1 MEIDSLWEYTN
12 PALSEE
18 RFRSALSKTQGDDSL
33 ELLTQIA
40 RTYSLRRRF
49 DDAHTLLNQVESE
62 LATSTLRPQ
71 LRYFLERGRTFNSA
85 GEVLKARE
93 LFIKAWEQAQG
104 TKETG
109 LAVDAGHMV
118 AITYGGSPEG
128 ITWNQKALSLA
139 RPSRDPKA
147 KALIPALLNNTA
159 WDLHEMGQYSEALD
173 LFYEA
178 QQEWENRKTP
188 KQIRIAKWSV
198 ARCLRSLARHQEAL
212 VILTTLEREYDD
224 LNEVDGYLYEEL
236 GENFLAQG
244 KTMESKIYF
253 SKAYE
258 ALKNDAWF
266 VENEGL
272 RLDRLLSLATSEL

>member
-18 RFRSALSKTQGDDSL
+18 RFRSALIKTQGDDRL

-40 RTYSLRRRF
+40 RTYSLRSRF

-62 LATSTLRPQ
+62 LDTSTLRPQ

-93 LFIKAWEQAQG
+93 FFIKAWEQAQG
-104 TKETG
+104 AKETG
-109 LAVDAGHMV
+109 LAVDAAHMV
-118 AITYGGSPEG
+118 AITYGGSLEG

-139 RPSRDPKA
+139 RPSSDTKA
-147 KALIPALLNNTA
+147 KSLIPALLNNTA

-188 KQIRIAKWSV
+188 KQIQIAKWSV
-198 ARCLRSLARHQEAL
+198 ARCLRSLARYQEAL
-212 VILTTLEREYDD
+212 AILTILEREHDAS
-224 LNEVDGYLYEEL
+224 NEVDGYLYEEL
-236 GENFLAQG
+236 GENFLAKG
-244 KTMESKIYF
+244 KIMESKIYF

-258 ALKNDAWF
+258 TLKNDAWF
-266 VENEGL
+266 VENEGS
-272 RLDRLLSLATSEL
+272 RLDKLLSLASEEL